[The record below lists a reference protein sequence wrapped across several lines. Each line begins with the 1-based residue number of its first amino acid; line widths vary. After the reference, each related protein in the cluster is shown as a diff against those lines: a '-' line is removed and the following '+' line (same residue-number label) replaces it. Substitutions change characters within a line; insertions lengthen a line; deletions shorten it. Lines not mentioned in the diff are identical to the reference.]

1 MEISQRAKK
10 GVIRCARRCSLA
22 LVAAMSWPILAAWR
36 ENCDLAVGLVCE
48 KVGLNADEEE
58 RRRRDST
65 GNLDARCDID
75 CTAAWNSAV
84 LSTPISFTCCQL
96 Q

>member
-1 MEISQRAKK
+1 MGVTQRARE
-10 GVIRCARRCSLA
+10 GFIRWARRCSLA

-36 ENCDLAVGLVCE
+36 ENSDLAVGLVCE
-48 KVGLNADEEE
+48 PVELNDEDED

-84 LSTPISFTCCQL
+84 LSTPISLTCCQL